1 MAKID
6 EFKNRMTSPFG
17 VKMIDPKTKKP
28 VKTAA
33 KKTSTKKK

>member
-6 EFKNRMTSPFG
+6 EFKNRMTAPFG

-28 VKTAA
+28 VKAAA
-33 KKTSTKKK
+33 KKTTKKK